1 MGMLLD
7 SMITIFPQYTEIFIA
22 LVGYNNSSWKRAHRT
37 CFLASGPCAPFLKP
51 KKILSTVLGDLVEP
65 SVADPAPLWPDPD
78 PTFQNVRFRILHFF
92 PQKYYVILFPF
103 DVENRLILNQTP
115 DFICKFGFD
124 GGIKVNEQFFVVGQ
138 AQNIF

>member
-51 KKILSTVLGDLVEP
+51 KKVLRIRPLYDLIQTRLFKMSDSEYC
-65 SVADPAPLWPDPD
+65 
-78 PTFQNVRFRILHFF
+78 IFF

-138 AQNIF
+138 AQNIFSMLINTG